1 MAAESAAFSD
11 FAARS
16 AVITAEFFLYFPKK
30 NSIRFPVSSTAP
42 GNCGCC
48 GARNAEP
55 AAETPTEACE
65 IICCRDSWEEDF
77 VLLSGT
83 AAWRLHAGNISGA
96 ITTVESLYNHVVF
109 RLQIT
114 VCYTVAVDRTTAT
127 LPLQVV
133 DEALYL

>member
-1 MAAESAAFSD
+1 
-11 FAARS
+11 
-16 AVITAEFFLYFPKK
+16 
-30 NSIRFPVSSTAP
+30 
-42 GNCGCC
+42 
-48 GARNAEP
+48 
-55 AAETPTEACE
+55 
-65 IICCRDSWEEDF
+65 